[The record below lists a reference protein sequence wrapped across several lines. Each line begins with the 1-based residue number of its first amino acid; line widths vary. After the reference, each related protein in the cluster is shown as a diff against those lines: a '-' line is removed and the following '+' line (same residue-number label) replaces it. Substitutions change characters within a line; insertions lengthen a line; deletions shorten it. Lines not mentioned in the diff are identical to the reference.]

1 MEVETMIPI
10 NSNVPFDANQFQR
23 LLPQLNQTTLQQLV
37 LYAQQQGMNQQDID
51 AGLKYINN
59 LLNSR

>member
-1 MEVETMIPI
+1 MIPI
-10 NSNVPFDANQFQR
+10 NSNIPFDANQFQR

>member
-1 MEVETMIPI
+1 MIPI

>member
-1 MEVETMIPI
+1 MIPI
-10 NSNVPFDANQFQR
+10 NSNIPIDANQFQR

>member
-1 MEVETMIPI
+1 MIPI
-10 NSNVPFDANQFQR
+10 NSNIPFDVNQFQR

>member
-1 MEVETMIPI
+1 MEVEIMIPI
-10 NSNVPFDANQFQR
+10 NSNIPFDANQFQR

>member
-1 MEVETMIPI
+1 MIPI
-10 NSNVPFDANQFQR
+10 NSNIPFDANQFQR

-37 LYAQQQGMNQQDID
+37 LYAQQQGMNQKDID